1 MSDKEC
7 RKELFLRDMVDT
19 KPHLIL
25 DLRAIYLL
33 QRAKTAHIQRLKN
46 VRCMRRH
53 T

>member
-7 RKELFLRDMVDT
+7 RKEFFLRDMVDA

-33 QRAKTAHIQRLKN
+33 
-46 VRCMRRH
+46 
-53 T
+53 